1 MRGRRWENGRQCLVV
16 PTRSNQMRRKSMQG
30 TLLFA
35 LGIIGAIAFAVTGSI
50 WVAVAAVVLL
60 VAGVLLLYQVG
71 KSLP

>member
-1 MRGRRWENGRQCLVV
+1 MLIV
-16 PTRSNQMRRKSMQG
+16 PTRSNPMRRKSMQG

-35 LGIIGAIAFAVTGSI
+35 LGIIGAIVSAVTGSI
-50 WVAVAAVVLL
+50 WLAVAAVVLL